1 MLQTSFSLRRIT
13 MCGLVVLCSM
23 ITVQAQFRAG
33 VQGTISDS
41 SGALVPDAKII
52 LKHAETGKIQE
63 TNSSE
68 EGFYRIV
75 GLAPG
80 RYSRTVE

>member
-1 MLQTSFSLRRIT
+1 MFRTSFSLSRIT
-13 MCGLVVLCSM
+13 ICGLVLLCSM
-23 ITVQAQFRAG
+23 IAVQAQFRAG

-41 SGALVPDAKII
+41 NGALVPEAKIV

-63 TNSSE
+63 TQSSE

-75 GLAPG
+75 I
-80 RYSRTVE
+80 RDSRLIP